1 MVTFPMIFS
10 DLYLSFKVTVFFEGD
25 ISKRVVRFVSD
36 IAEFLIVPLYFTP
49 SFEGVTVGIP

>member
-1 MVTFPMIFS
+1 MIFS

-25 ISKRVVRFVSD
+25 ICKRVVRFVSD